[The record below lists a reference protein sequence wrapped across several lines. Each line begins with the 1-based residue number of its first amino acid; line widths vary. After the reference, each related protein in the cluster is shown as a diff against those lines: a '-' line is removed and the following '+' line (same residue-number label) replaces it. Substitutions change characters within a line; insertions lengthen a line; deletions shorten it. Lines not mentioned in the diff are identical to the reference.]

1 MLVFPSSAPQRPRSF
16 ADVNA
21 LVSYCLDGKRPVPLL
36 LASLPKGAT
45 EPEIDVNALAKA
57 TTGVMDVAII
67 ADADLISHA
76 GELFLRRGCPDLT
89 PYNGAVRLF
98 PVPTTDVTTAS
109 ETELHYTDTI
119 RHRRKLADAI
129 TDVLRLAPFD
139 TRVQDIV
146 DAICQVH
153 DHDESPLGMFR
164 SIHTIIRT
172 TDAADSLADLLLSEN
187 RHLPVVV
194 VSHISRQRPP
204 FVDIDLLSD
213 LLHDIAPIVEI
224 TSRKATEAL
233 CDRIAKPAWLYGEA
247 GRVYPAGTAWNSPD
261 ATMRLF
267 LPNVHVSRM
276 LMTNMM
282 ASEAL
287 LRHADTLRGTSGN
300 GIRHDA

>member
-45 EPEIDVNALAKA
+45 EPAIDVDALVKA
-57 TTGVMDVAII
+57 TTGLMDVAII
-67 ADADLISHA
+67 ADAGLIRYA

-98 PVPTTDVTTAS
+98 PVPTTDVMTAS
-109 ETELHYTDTI
+109 DTELHYTDTV

-129 TDVLRLAPFD
+129 ADVLRLTPFD
-139 TRVQDIV
+139 TRVQAIV
-146 DAICQVH
+146 DAICH
-153 DHDESPLGMFR
+153 DHDESPLDMFR
-164 SIHTIIRT
+164 RMHTIIRT
-172 TDAADSLADLLLSEN
+172 TDEADSLADLLLSGN

-194 VSHISRQRPP
+194 ISHISRQRPP

-261 ATMRLF
+261 AKMRLF

-287 LRHADTLRGTSGN
+287 LRHADTIRGTSGN
-300 GIRHDA
+300 RLRHDA